1 MIGLE
6 NKSERNDMLSSEF
19 YYDFILGNPIHN
31 FLAQCLTCRDDK
43 IFSNLPNNLRILKLK
58 ILIIY

>member
-31 FLAQCLTCRDDK
+31 LPGSVPNIRGQQ
-43 IFSNLPNNLRILKLK
+43 NL
-58 ILIIY
+58 

>member
-31 FLAQCLTCRDDK
+31 LLAQCLTSGDSK
-43 IFSNLPNNLRILKLK
+43 IFSNLPNNLKILKN
-58 ILIIY
+58 